1 VDGTRVFT
9 SVTTRTATTLGEA
22 FLATVASRGDQPA
35 ILDTDLQ
42 TVFTW
47 REYGEY
53 ARRAAA
59 GLATLG
65 LGHQQTVGLLLKNR
79 PEFHIADAGALL
91 LGAVPVS
98 MYNTSSPEQLAHL
111 IGDAGCGIVITESAL
126 AERLHAALEL
136 RPNTVEHVV
145 IVESPTWTQLLEADP
160 VEGPAA
166 LASDDLGTLIYTSGT
181 TGPPKGV
188 QLTHKNILTLTS
200 DVAARLPFHPD
211 FRAISY
217 LPMAHIAERACTH
230 YLAIAVGYSIVCCPE
245 PAMITALL
253 PQVRPQLFFSPP
265 RMWEKLR
272 ALIGPDVAAGED
284 KDDIRRR
291 IGLDRLEVAMT
302 GAAPCAP
309 GLIEYFDDIGIRVL
323 EVYGLSETTGLVSV
337 ATGYDARPGAAG
349 RPLPSAEMRLAD
361 DDELLVRGPLVMAGY
376 RNRPDATSEAIDSD
390 GWLHTGDLARI
401 EADGQIRIIGR
412 KKEIIINSAGKNMS
426 PNNIEAT
433 LKESSPLIGEACV
446 IGNARPYNVALIVPD
461 PKLRT
466 DYASDADL
474 RAAVQAS
481 VDRANARLAR
491 VEQIKR
497 FAILDGEWLPSSDE
511 LTPTL
516 KLKRGPIERKYAA
529 EIEALYTAKD
539 IERKYAAEIEAL
551 YTAKETS

>member
-1 VDGTRVFT
+1 MDGTPVIT
-9 SVTTRTATTLGEA
+9 TVTTRTAATLGEA
-22 FLATVASRGDQPA
+22 FLTTAAARGDEPA

-42 TVFTW
+42 TVLSW
-47 REYGEY
+47 REYGDQ

-59 GLATLG
+59 GMAALG
-65 LGHQQTVGLLLKNR
+65 LGHQQTVGLFLRNR
-79 PEFHIADAGALL
+79 AEFHVADAGALL
-91 LGAVPVS
+91 LGAIPFS

-111 IGDAGCGIVITESAL
+111 IGDAGCRIVVTEAAF
-126 AERLHAALEL
+126 AERLQAALEL

-145 IVESPTWTQLLEADP
+145 IVESPAWPQLLENDGLEELP
-160 VEGPAA
+160 VVGP
-166 LASDDLGTLIYTSGT
+166 DDLATLIYTSGT

-188 QLTHKNILTLTS
+188 QLTHRNILTLTS
-200 DVAARLPFHPD
+200 DVAARLPVRPD
-211 FRAISY
+211 FLAISY

-230 YLAIAVGYSIVCCPE
+230 YLAIAVGYSIVCCPD
-245 PAMITALL
+245 PAMIAALL
-253 PQVRPQLFFSPP
+253 PQVRPELFFSPP

-272 ALIGPDVAAGED
+272 ALLGDRVSAAD
-284 KDDIRRR
+284 KEGIRRR
-291 IGLDRLEVAMT
+291 IGLDRLVVGMT
-302 GAAPCAP
+302 GAAPCPP
-309 GLIEYFDDIGIRVL
+309 GLIEYFDDIGIQLL

-337 ATGYDARPGAAG
+337 ASGNDARPGAAG
-349 RPLPSAEMRLAD
+349 QPLPSAEVRVAH

-376 RNRPDATSEAIDSD
+376 RNRPEATAEAIDSV

-401 EADGQIRIIGR
+401 DADGQIRIIGR
-412 KKEIIINSAGKNMS
+412 KKEIIINAAGKNMS

-433 LKESSPLIGEACV
+433 LKESGPLIGEACV
-446 IGNARPYNVALIVPD
+446 IGNGRPYNVALIVPD

-474 RAAVQAS
+474 RAAVGEC
-481 VDRANARLAR
+481 VHRANARLAR

-516 KLKRGPIERKYAA
+516 KLRRGAIEK
-529 EIEALYTAKD
+529 
-539 IERKYAAEIEAL
+539 KYAAEIEAL